1 MLVRIS
7 KCQNIFAKSYVPNWS
22 QEVFVI
28 NKVKNT
34 VPWTYIISNLNEEEI
49 IGTFYEKEL
58 QKTNQNEFRVEKEI
72 QRKDDKTMLN
82 GKAMILSKTKI
93 FSKTKILRRKSV
105 SRIRFI
111 NYATKTD
118 LKNAT
123 GVYTS
128 QFTKKVDIASLK
140 SRVDKLGNDQL

>member
-1 MLVRIS
+1 MQSQAYILTLIKKIIKVLNLRLVIMLVRIS

-34 VPWTYIISNLNEEEI
+34 VPWTYVISNLNEEEI

-72 QRKDDKTMLN
+72 QRKYDKTYVKWEGYDN
-82 GKAMILSKTKI
+82 
-93 FSKTKILRRKSV
+93 FQ
-105 SRIRFI
+105 
-111 NYATKTD
+111 NQN
-118 LKNAT
+118 LKEEEC
-123 GVYTS
+123 
-128 QFTKKVDIASLK
+128 K
-140 SRVDKLGNDQL
+140 

>member
-34 VPWTYIISNLNEEEI
+34 VPWTYIISNI
-49 IGTFYEKEL
+49 SFYEKEL

>member
-7 KCQNIFAKSYVPNWS
+7 KYQNIFAKSYVPNWS

-34 VPWTYIISNLNEEEI
+34 VPWTYIISNI
-49 IGTFYEKEL
+49 SFYEKEL